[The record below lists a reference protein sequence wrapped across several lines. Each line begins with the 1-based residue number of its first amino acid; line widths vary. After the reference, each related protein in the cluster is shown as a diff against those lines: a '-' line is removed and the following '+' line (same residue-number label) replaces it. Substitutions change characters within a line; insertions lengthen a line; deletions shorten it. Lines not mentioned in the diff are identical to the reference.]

1 MAINR
6 IRAGAIVIAG
16 SGMCEGGRIR
26 HHFKHNIWR
35 EHTQVLLVGFQAAGT
50 LGRRLVDGV
59 RRIRLWG
66 ETIEVRA
73 RIHTIGGLSAHA
85 GQQELYDWYAGFAGR
100 PPVSLVHGEQ
110 DAMAA
115 LAARLQGELGAPV
128 FQPRHGASLDLA
140 QPWQKWKLAE
150 QK

>member
-1 MAINR
+1 PPAPWG
-6 IRAGAIVIAG
+6 AGWWTASGG
-16 SGMCEGGRIR
+16 SGSGGKPSRSGPGS
-26 HHFKHNIWR
+26 
-35 EHTQVLLVGFQAAGT
+35 TPSAASRPT
-50 LGRRLVDGV
+50 PASRNC
-59 RRIRLWG
+59 
-66 ETIEVRA
+66 TI
-73 RIHTIGGLSAHA
+73 
-85 GQQELYDWYAGFAGR
+85 WYAGFAGR

-115 LAARLQGELGAPV
+115 LAARLQGELGTQV